1 MLQHVSFVSAATE
14 PLVISQANTFKETH
28 FNCRCGI
35 EQPMHVHLNIP
46 FIRFVDV
53 VFLILRY
60 KMTTFPQKNLLIRN
74 KWCIGIVASID
85 ADCSIH
91 SRANF
96 KTGS

>member
-1 MLQHVSFVSAATE
+1 MSFVSAATE
-14 PLVISQANTFKETH
+14 LLVINQANTFKETY
-28 FNCRCGI
+28 FNCRYKI
-35 EQPMHVHLNIP
+35 KQPTHAHLNIP

-60 KMTTFPQKNLLIRN
+60 KMTAFPKKNLLIRN

-91 SRANF
+91 RRASF

>member
-1 MLQHVSFVSAATE
+1 MSFVSAATE
-14 PLVISQANTFKETH
+14 LLVISQANTFKETY
-28 FNCRCGI
+28 FNCRCKI
-35 EQPMHVHLNIP
+35 KQPTHVHLNTP

-60 KMTTFPQKNLLIRN
+60 KMTTFPPKKIVLIRN

-91 SRANF
+91 RRASF